1 MARKKIKKII
11 FLILFFTCN
20 PLFAEENDMTKYDNF
35 NIISEIGNYINR
47 SNQTLFLV
55 GDPNLTKYIY
65 TSDEYIILH
74 NPEYLSYDLMKLE
87 AAKYCSKNNTDHD
100 FFKELG
106 FYTGYFTCGRKDISF
121 LNMTTE
127 ETLQRSDNF
136 IFEIRQK
143 FIEQINK
150 LEMVADTNNQ
160 AKIFEEYMSNQF
172 KFKHY
177 KWKQSEDI
185 ASEKE
190 NYRWEKKAEVWKRNA
205 ELNFEKE
212 NYKWKK
218 KVEIDLE
225 KENYKFKER
234 VDIQIKINLYM
245 CTELERLFNMN
256 SEYVVEDNFV
266 YSCMYEKMIKS
277 PVILN
282 EISITP

>member
-11 FLILFFTCN
+11 LLILFFTCN
-20 PLFAEENDMTKYDNF
+20 PLFAEETDMTKYDNF

-87 AAKYCSKNNTDHD
+87 ATRHCSKNNKNHD
-100 FFKELG
+100 FFRELG

-127 ETLQRSDNF
+127 ESIQRSDNF

-143 FIEQINK
+143 FIEQLNK
-150 LEMVADTNNQ
+150 LEIVADKNNKE
-160 AKIFEEYMSNQF
+160 KIFKEYMSNQF

-177 KWKQSEDI
+177 KWQQSEDI
-185 ASEKE
+185 ASERE
-190 NYRWEKKAEVWKRNA
+190 NYRWEKRTEIWKRKAEHN
-205 ELNFEKE
+205 
-212 NYKWKK
+212 
-218 KVEIDLE
+218 LE
-225 KENYKFKER
+225 KENYKFKEK

-256 SEYVVEDNFV
+256 SEYVKEDNFV

-277 PVILN
+277 SI
-282 EISITP
+282 ISNNIYTQSNSDTSPSR